1 MFPMVPATTD
11 TATHGEEERAD
22 LAACGDPRIHTFGVV
37 LEAMSRLGRVFD
49 RSMREATGLST
60 TLFEGLLRLE
70 RSGGEMSMG
79 ELTSQIALT
88 SGGATRLVDRLVEDG
103 YATRRPCPDDRRV
116 LFVAIT
122 PDGRDILGRAIEVHL
137 QDLDEHFSCHMTES
151 ERQTIVSVFERLR

>member
-1 MFPMVPATTD
+1 MSPATPN
-11 TATHGEEERAD
+11 AEASHGEARPD
-22 LAACGDPRIHTFGVV
+22 LAASGDPRIHTFGVV

-70 RSGGEMSMG
+70 RSGGELSMG

-88 SGGATRLVDRLVEDG
+88 SGGATRLVDRLVDEG
-103 YATRRPCPDDRRV
+103 YAARRPCVDDRRV
-116 LFVAIT
+116 QFVAIT
-122 PDGRDILGRAIEVHL
+122 PEGRDILGRAIEVHL
-137 QDLDEHFSCHMTES
+137 RDLDEHFSCHMTED